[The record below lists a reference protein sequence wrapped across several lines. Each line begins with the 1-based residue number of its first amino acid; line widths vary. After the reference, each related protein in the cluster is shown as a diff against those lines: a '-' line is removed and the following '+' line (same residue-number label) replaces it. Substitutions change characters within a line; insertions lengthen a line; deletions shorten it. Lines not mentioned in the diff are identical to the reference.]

1 MEKDKLIKIILKDLK
16 ELNEIAAELSAS
28 GNLTKLELDIA
39 VSKSKLVY
47 QEFEFLNDLNRRQEN
62 NVFPSTST
70 ISAPIIPEEKVV
82 EEVKHE
88 ATATENSE
96 KEPEPDKIIEEP
108 KNTVE
113 EKAPQPEIKEEAEE
127 VIEEKTKES
136 ITEQK
141 EPPKSEGPETE
152 EEEPDSPQQK
162 TVGEHFVQGKSLNDL
177 LIESKRLDHKL
188 ASTPIEKLE
197 AAIGLNDRFQFTR
210 ELFDNNADLFKST
223 IQYIDQ
229 SENLNDAVAFLNSN
243 FKWKKTETSIQFAQL
258 VKRRFS
264 E

>member
-1 MEKDKLIKIILKDLK
+1 MEKDKLIKIILKDLE
-16 ELNEIAAELSAS
+16 ELNEIAAGLSTS

-47 QEFEFLNDLNRRQEN
+47 QEFEFLNDLNRRQVN
-62 NVFPSTST
+62 DVSPSTNT
-70 ISAPIIPEEKVV
+70 ISTPIIPEEKVV

-88 ATATENSE
+88 VTVTESLG
-96 KEPEPDKIIEEP
+96 KDPEPDKIIEEP

-113 EKAPQPEIKEEAEE
+113 EKAPQPEIKEEVVAVTEDKAE
-127 VIEEKTKES
+127 KP
-136 ITEQK
+136 ITEQE
-141 EPPKSEGPETE
+141 EPPKKEEPETE
-152 EEEPDSPQQK
+152 EEEPGSPQQK
-162 TVGEHFVQGKSLNDL
+162 TVGEHFVHGKSLNDL
-177 LIESKRLDHKL
+177 LTESNRLDHKL

-210 ELFDNNADLFKST
+210 ELFDNNADLFRST